1 MSDSTAAPTLPLADL
16 RALEFTQNVMGPSGG
31 LVLADLGADVIKI
44 EPLGGDVTRTL
55 GGFASGFFNYFSR
68 NKRSLA
74 IDLKSDA
81 GRAVIHRLAARADIV
96 LENYA
101 PGTMERLGCG
111 YETLAAINPRL
122 IYCALKGYLSG
133 PYENRAALDEVA
145 QFQSG
150 LAYMTGPRGRP
161 LRAGASVV
169 DIMGGTFAAVAILA
183 ALRERDRTGKG
194 QLVKSALYESAVY
207 LMSTHMA
214 GGAFNR
220 IEHVVPMPERG
231 PAWGIYQVFK
241 TADGED
247 IFIAATSDALWQRF
261 CDVFQRPDLAADPR
275 LARNLDRI
283 RERDWLIPSVAA
295 TLAKLSRTEIEERCA
310 KAGIAFAPV
319 GTVEDLWKD
328 PHLAAGGLVETTL
341 SNGVVTKLPKL
352 PIEMDGAR
360 PGKRRDP
367 PAVGADSRAVL
378 SEAGYTESEI
388 EGLVRDKVVAVIAPP
403 HPNPLPPGE
412 REPRSGG

>member
-1 MSDSTAAPTLPLADL
+1 MSETAHSAALPLANL
-16 RALEFTQNVMGPSGG
+16 HVLEFTQNVMGPSGG
-31 LVLADLGADVIKI
+31 LVLADLGADVVKI
-44 EPLGGDVTRTL
+44 EPLGGDVTRSL

-74 IDLKSDA
+74 VDLKSAA
-81 GRAVIHRLAARADIV
+81 GRAVIHRLAAKTDIV

-111 YETLAAINPRL
+111 YDALAAINPRL

-194 QLVKSALYESAVY
+194 QFVKSALYESAVY

-214 GGAFNR
+214 GSAFNR

-231 PAWGIYQVFK
+231 PAWGIYQVFR
-241 TADGED
+241 TADGQD
-247 IFIAATSDALWQRF
+247 IFVAATSDALWQRF
-261 CDVFQRPDLAADPR
+261 CEVFERPDLAVDPR
-275 LARNLDRI
+275 LTRNVDRI
-283 RERDWLIPSVAA
+283 RERDWLIPSVSE
-295 TLAKLSRTEIEERCA
+295 TLAKLSRAEIEQRCERV
-310 KAGIAFAPV
+310 GIAFAPV
-319 GTVEDLWKD
+319 GTVEDLWTD

-341 SNGVVTKLPKL
+341 SNGVETRLPKL
-352 PIEMDGAR
+352 PIEMDHRR
-360 PGKRRDP
+360 PGKRLDP
-367 PAVGADSRAVL
+367 PAVGAHSRAVL
-378 SEAGYTESEI
+378 REAGFSEDEI
-388 EGLVRDKVVAVIAPP
+388 ETLIRDKVVAV
-403 HPNPLPPGE
+403 
-412 REPRSGG
+412 